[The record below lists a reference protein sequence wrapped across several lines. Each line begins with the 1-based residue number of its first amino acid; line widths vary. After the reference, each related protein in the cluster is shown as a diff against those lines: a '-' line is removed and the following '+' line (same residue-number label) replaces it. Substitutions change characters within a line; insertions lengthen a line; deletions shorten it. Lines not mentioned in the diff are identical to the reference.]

1 MKLIH
6 DVDVACR
13 RLSRVLRLDT
23 VRRAFEVQLG
33 AEADAQAEWVIVYR
47 TARGFCCMYCDVAV
61 EFEEMLDV
69 QIWSE
74 EMEVQPYFIGL

>member
-13 RLSRVLRLDT
+13 RLGKVLHLDT
-23 VRRAFEVQLG
+23 VRRAFEVQSG
-33 AEADAQAEWVIVYR
+33 AEADAQPEWVIVYR
-47 TARGFCCMYCDVAV
+47 TARGFCCMYRDVAV